1 MIDETSAAGCGG
13 PNEGLPAGPESP
25 IDLDLPRLVAD
36 HAETLFRYAYRLT
49 GSAADAE
56 DLTQQT
62 FLIAHEKL
70 SQLREAASAR
80 SWLFAVLRNAYLKS
94 QEKRSRLPIA
104 AGSFDIESL
113 PDEVVDNLLVDRELL
128 QAALNEL
135 PDPFKLVVLCFYF
148 EELSY
153 REIAER
159 LELPVGTVMSRLS
172 RAKNLL
178 RSRLVESECA
188 ASAAGLAS
196 AAIAIA
202 APPSPKGGG

>member
-13 PNEGLPAGPESP
+13 PDDGLAATQLPASEPP
-25 IDLDLPRLVAD
+25 LIDLDLPRLVAD

-49 GSAADAE
+49 GSAVDAE

-70 SQLREAASAR
+70 SQLRESASAR

-94 QEKRSRLPIA
+94 REKRSRLPLA
-104 AGSFDIESL
+104 AGSFDIESV
-113 PDEVVDNLLVDRELL
+113 PDDIIDNLQIDRELL

-178 RSRLVESECA
+178 RSRLVEPECT
-188 ASAAGLAS
+188 ASTLAS
-196 AAIAIA
+196 QR
-202 APPSPKGGG
+202 GGD